1 NLPIRRGEINMD
13 QQKYAV
19 LAIASRLLSYPS
31 DDPDEAAAIKA
42 CIQED
47 IESSALKWRLSIAC
61 SSLLELSEQERKETY
76 VSTFDLKAKLGLYL
90 TAHEFGDSNK
100 RGTAIIQLQNTIRQA
115 GFVSADE
122 ELADY
127 IPMLLEFLVVSPEND
142 KLLRRL
148 AVAFSR
154 MRNSISG
161 ENPYAAILFVLM
173 EFVFPEPTAEEIK
186 KMEFEREEAD
196 LENMPYPIM
205 YQ

>member
-1 NLPIRRGEINMD
+1 
-13 QQKYAV
+13 
-19 LAIASRLLSYPS
+19 
-31 DDPDEAAAIKA
+31 
-42 CIQED
+42 
-47 IESSALKWRLSIAC
+47 
-61 SSLLELSEQERKETY
+61 
-76 VSTFDLKAKLGLYL
+76 
-90 TAHEFGDSNK
+90 
-100 RGTAIIQLQNTIRQA
+100 LQNTIRQA

-127 IPMLLEFLVVSPEND
+127 IPMLLEFLVVSPESPEND

-173 EFVFPEPTAEEIK
+173 EYVFPGPTRSEERR
-186 KMEFEREEAD
+186 MEFEREEAD

-205 YQ
+205 YE